1 MNRTCNEEKKV
12 ALVTGG
18 NRGIGRAI
26 AIKLSEEGYDVA
38 VTFRSHSESVNELE
52 RICRGN
58 GSDFLAVRA
67 DVSSF
72 EQAKNL
78 ISRVIEKF
86 PRIDVLVNNA
96 GITKDNLMLRMSEA
110 DFDSVIDTNLKGVF
124 NCTKHILRIMMKQ
137 KSGSIINIAS
147 VVGEVGNMG
156 QSNYAASKAGVIGFT
171 KSIAK
176 EAAPRNIR
184 CNAVAPG
191 FIATDM
197 TEILPETVQGEI
209 LKTIPLGAW
218 GKPEDVAKLVSFLA
232 GEESSYITGQVI
244 NVDGGMVM

>member
-1 MNRTCNEEKKV
+1 MNRTGNEEKKV

-78 ISRVIEKF
+78 ISLVIEKF

-110 DFDSVIDTNLKGVF
+110 DFDNVIDTNLKGVF

>member
-1 MNRTCNEEKKV
+1 MNRTGNEEKKV

-38 VTFRSHSESVNELE
+38 VTFRSYSESVNELE
-52 RICRGN
+52 RICRDN

-78 ISRVIEKF
+78 ISLVIEKF